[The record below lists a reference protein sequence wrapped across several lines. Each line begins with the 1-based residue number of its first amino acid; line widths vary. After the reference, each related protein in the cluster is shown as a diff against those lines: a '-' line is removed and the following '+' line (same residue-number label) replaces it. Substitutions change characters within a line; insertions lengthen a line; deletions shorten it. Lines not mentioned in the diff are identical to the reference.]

1 MFPSPSKAPRL
12 REPASPRGAPGGGRL
27 RAVGLWGLLAVA
39 VAGALWPVRLP
50 AATSSPMAADRPS
63 LLFAG
68 EDVAA
73 LQRVELR
80 LAFDRPGTLSVQRV
94 DLGVDAAG
102 ARVEETWGTTD
113 ASLDAG
119 LYVTPKGFPFDPADE
134 RRSFP
139 FTVTVDPSVLDRARW
154 AGLRFTFQPEGD
166 GEPTSVTVPVYALPP
181 VGFDATGGE
190 VALDD
195 VGLTQSRAFTMI
207 DRLLPDLPLVLG
219 HGPGRAS
226 AALEARGDLPASVE
240 VSYGF
245 RRLNP
250 LSWLPFI
257 GDASRPYRSGADLVF
272 LLPGERATDGATT
285 RVGTTDG
292 PRFEALP
299 FVGFVRVT
307 ATARAIV
314 DGAPGDAVTAS
325 HTVLVFPWSESL
337 LLVGLVVGV
346 RLRRSRGVRRDQI
359 GRAHV

>member
-12 REPASPRGAPGGGRL
+12 REPASLRGAPGGGRL

-50 AATSSPMAADRPS
+50 AATSSPIAASRPS

-94 DLGVDAAG
+94 DLGVDATG

-166 GEPTSVTVPVYALPP
+166 AEPTSVTVPVYALPP

-190 VALDD
+190 AALAVAQRVVVTKVALPKIHSRIA
-195 VGLTQSRAFTMI
+195 LTY
-207 DRLLPDLPLVLG
+207 
-219 HGPGRAS
+219 S
-226 AALEARGDLPASVE
+226 ANSSGVE
-240 VSYGF
+240 
-245 RRLNP
+245 LN
-250 LSWLPFI
+250 SSSSQGTSGSIRW
-257 GDASRPYRSGADLVF
+257 RS
-272 LLPGERATDGATT
+272 
-285 RVGTTDG
+285 
-292 PRFEALP
+292 
-299 FVGFVRVT
+299 
-307 ATARAIV
+307 I
-314 DGAPGDAVTAS
+314 
-325 HTVLVFPWSESL
+325 
-337 LLVGLVVGV
+337 
-346 RLRRSRGVRRDQI
+346 I
-359 GRAHV
+359 GRQSEGSPAGE